1 MKARGAQVIVITD
14 NAKLA
19 AGIDSDPL
27 IIPNN
32 GPLTALTAV
41 LPLQVSFCV
50 FNHYVPSIAKY
61 LIFLIVDR
69 V

>member
-1 MKARGAQVIVITD
+1 MQVKARGAQVIVITD

-19 AGIDSDPL
+19 AGIDNDPL

-41 LPLQVSFCV
+41 LPLQVSELHLHIS
-50 FNHYVPSIAKY
+50 N
-61 LIFLIVDR
+61 
-69 V
+69 